1 VNNSQ
6 DREPVDRG
14 HEARTCLDNF
24 DKFYKFYHPRL
35 VRYLK
40 SQASD
45 TGWAEE
51 VADDAM
57 MAVWDKWDD
66 LLTCERP
73 DAWLFMAATRKL
85 RQLEARAR
93 ERCCLDEDLASS
105 EGDLRLAAVTDEWV
119 EDHVDLIAGLRSLP
133 RRQCEVIGLHYL
145 VGYTLPETAQ
155 ILGIPESVAEKH
167 LSRGLESLRQ
177 RQGAPASPML
187 IRGIPA

>member
-1 VNNSQ
+1 VNDSQ
-6 DREPVDRG
+6 DHEPADRG
-14 HEARTCLDNF
+14 HQARMCLESF
-24 DKFYKFYHPRL
+24 DKFYKLYQPRL
-35 VRYLK
+35 VRFLK

-57 MAVWDKWDD
+57 MAAWDKWDD

-73 DAWLFMAATRKL
+73 DSWLFMVATRKL

-105 EGDLRLAAVTDEWV
+105 EGDLRLAAATDEWV
-119 EDHVDLIAGLRSLP
+119 EDHIDLIAGLRSLP
-133 RRQCEVIGLHYL
+133 RRQCEVIGLYYL

-155 ILGIPESVAEKH
+155 ILGIQESAAEKH
-167 LSRGLESLRQ
+167 LNRGLESLRQ
-177 RQGAPASPML
+177 RQGISASPML
-187 IRGIPA
+187 IRRNTG